1 VPGREEAGTHV
12 LTTGWLTRYFSVRQI
27 VWGASLIAAVGIGVL
42 AALYLAPALR
52 AANGEGTH
60 GTWVAQRCVAAR
72 GSCTWSGEFLRA
84 DGTVVLAHARYTGDL
99 TGVHPGWR
107 TPALD
112 SGASDEVYPAHGSTR
127 WEHDVIGLAAS
138 FAAVV
143 ALLARAYAVRR
154 RRRRGDLVSQ
164 YY

>member
-99 TGVHPGWR
+99 TGVHPAGAPRRW
-107 TPALD
+107 TPA
-112 SGASDEVYPAHGSTR
+112 PATRCTRCTARLAGSTT
-127 WEHDVIGLAAS
+127 
-138 FAAVV
+138 
-143 ALLARAYAVRR
+143 
-154 RRRRGDLVSQ
+154 
-164 YY
+164 